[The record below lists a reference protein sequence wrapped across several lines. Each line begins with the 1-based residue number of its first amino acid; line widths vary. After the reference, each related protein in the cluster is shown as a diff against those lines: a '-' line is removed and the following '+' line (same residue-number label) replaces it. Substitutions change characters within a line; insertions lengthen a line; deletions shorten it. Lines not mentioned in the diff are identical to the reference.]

1 VSFQVKADDA
11 LRDLARVQADML
23 ASVRQV
29 LGQLAALAVLHARGT
44 TTFKD
49 RTGNLRN
56 SIKRGQKS
64 PWALFVKAGGTGARY
79 ALFIEAGSKPHEIK
93 ARRARFLK
101 FEQNGQTVFRK
112 RVFHP
117 GTRPARFM
125 QSARNASEAFASQY
139 IESGLNATINR

>member
-1 VSFQVKADDA
+1 MSFRVHSDEA
-11 LRDLARVQADML
+11 LKDLARVQVDVL

-29 LGQLAALAVLHARGT
+29 LGQLAALAALHARQT

-56 SIKRGQKS
+56 SIQRGQRAT
-64 PWALFVKAGGTGARY
+64 WAHFVKAGGPGARY

-93 ARRARFLK
+93 ARRAKFLR
-101 FEQNGQTVFRK
+101 FEQNGQIVFRK

-117 GTRPARFM
+117 GTKPARFM
-125 QSARNASEAFASQY
+125 QSARNAAEALATQT
-139 IESGLNATINR
+139 IESALNSAINR